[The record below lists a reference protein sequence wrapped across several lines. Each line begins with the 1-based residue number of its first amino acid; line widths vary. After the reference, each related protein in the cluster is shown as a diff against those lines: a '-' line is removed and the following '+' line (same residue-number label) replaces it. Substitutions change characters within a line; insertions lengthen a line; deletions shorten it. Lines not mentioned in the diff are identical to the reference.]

1 MVKSNALSHPMTMA
15 PAAFDWKD
23 VTAEHFDRA
32 ESRHYMTPMIES
44 LRSGGS
50 GLQIKSD
57 GTSREREKKRTM
69 LTQQSTHASEGRS
82 SDGVRGSRR
91 DNGVSTINT
100 SDKGIIEWQREEEEE
115 DTNQERRQQRRIEI
129 EVKIESRERT
139 THQERVSHVAS
150 RGRNRERTMRDSMSY
165 GARSE
170 SIKKKRTAQC
180 RRERKSYDG
189 SSRERESQ
197 QEPEEQIS
205 SGDRR
210 NIEEGQMRENTLS

>member
-1 MVKSNALSHPMTMA
+1 
-15 PAAFDWKD
+15 
-23 VTAEHFDRA
+23 
-32 ESRHYMTPMIES
+32 
-44 LRSGGS
+44 
-50 GLQIKSD
+50 
-57 GTSREREKKRTM
+57 M

-82 SDGVRGSRR
+82 SDGVRGSQR

-115 DTNQERRQQRRIEI
+115 DTNQERRQQQRIEI
-129 EVKIESRERT
+129 EVKIESRKRT

-165 GARSE
+165 GARSK
-170 SIKKKRTAQC
+170 SIKKRGRHNAG
-180 RRERKSYDG
+180 ERKSYDG

-210 NIEEGQMRENTLS
+210 NIEEVQMRENKLS